1 MKATGIVRRIDDLGR
16 VVIPKEI
23 RRQMKIRE
31 GDPLEIF
38 LDGNRV
44 CFERYNPVDTERWET
59 ALRIAKVMLPNT
71 KFALLNR
78 YGEIEKTNSNKSMV
92 TVENDYVSVEVR
104 VDGDIMGYVQSLEPD
119 ASNISFTDTA
129 KVISALFAEEG

>member
-16 VVIPKEI
+16 IVIPKEI
-23 RRQMKIRE
+23 RRQMRIRE
-31 GDPLEIF
+31 GDSLEIF
-38 LDGNRV
+38 LDGNKV
-44 CFERYNPVDTERWET
+44 CFERYNSIDTEKWET
-59 ALRIAKVMLPNT
+59 ALRIAKIMLPNT

-78 YGEIEKTNSNKSMV
+78 YGEVEQSNSKSMV
-92 TVENDYVSVEVR
+92 TIKDDYISAEIR
-104 VDGDIMGYVQSLEPD
+104 VDGDIEGYVQSLEPD